1 MVSSLGIFCLHFKFK
16 AKDLG
21 KRKVLDYNPLRNKIL
36 LVCVH
41 VYMCAQSYLT
51 LWDPM
56 DFVAHQTL
64 LSMETF
70 QARILEWVVIS

>member
-1 MVSSLGIFCLHFKFK
+1 MGSSLGIFCLHFKFK

-21 KRKVLDYNPLRNKIL
+21 KRKGLDYNPLRNKIL

-41 VYMCAQSYLT
+41 EYECSVISDSVTPWA
-51 LWDPM
+51 
-56 DFVAHQTL
+56 VAHRAP
-64 LSMETF
+64 LSMETS